1 MTLPMVST
9 EAEHPT
15 TVVGVLVSPADEG
28 QDHVMMRANGYDTY
42 QRVQAETSSPGQLI
56 ALLYDAMLRSLD
68 RARHGL
74 EERDLE
80 AAHGPLLRAQDIVL
94 ELISSLNTDDK
105 DDAGALASQLA
116 PLYEYMYR
124 RLVDAN
130 LHKDVEAVDEVR
142 RLIVPVR
149 DAWSNALEQLSRQA
163 AVGAPIGGR
172 RA

>member
-124 RLVDAN
+124 RLLDAS
-130 LHKDVEAVDEVR
+130 LQKDAAPVHEVS
-142 RLIVPVR
+142 RLITPMR
-149 DAWSNALEQLSRQA
+149 HAWQQALESLAREA
-163 AVGAPIGGR
+163 AVGHAEVIRG
-172 RA
+172 